1 MAMIQ
6 AKSAERAAARET
18 FERLDEARAAALA
31 ARLAGIMGLCERD
44 PGSPIE
50 PATLEAIGA
59 AAARS
64 GIGET
69 AVAAPRHGRRRRRP
83 AAALLE
89 ALEAS
94 PLPEAE
100 IRSTAA
106 TIGWERLA
114 ELSGASLPS
123 LRRYAAGTRGTP
135 DPVAHRVHFLARIL
149 ATLAGSYN
157 EFGARR
163 WLERPRTALGGRAPA
178 SLLRGDWDPDDDGPR
193 QVRELAEALLA

>member
-1 MAMIQ
+1 MTQ
-6 AKSAERAAARET
+6 AKSAERSAAPET
-18 FERLDEARAAALA
+18 FERFDEARAAAVA
-31 ARLAGIMGLCERD
+31 VRLATMMGLYQREA
-44 PGSPIE
+44 GSSIQ
-50 PATLEAIGA
+50 PATLDAVAA

-64 GIGET
+64 GIGDT
-69 AVAAPRHGRRRRRP
+69 STPAGQAPRRRRP

-89 ALEAS
+89 ALETS

-106 TIGWERLA
+106 AIGWERLA

-123 LRRYAAGTRGTP
+123 LRRYAGGTRSTP

-163 WLERPRTALGGRAPA
+163 WLERPRVALGGRAPA